1 MESNQKLIL
10 DIKNLAKDLYPKIRS
25 FRHHLHAHP
34 ELSFQEINTSAYI
47 KEILN
52 KEGISFTDN
61 WSGTGILA
69 TIKGQNEGVRRA
81 FRADMDALP
90 IKEENDV
97 NYASKMDGLMHAC
110 GHDVH
115 TSSLLGTILIIN
127 QLKDQLKGQIDFV
140 FQPGEEKHP
149 GGASLLLK
157 EKIFG
162 TEMPNYILGQHVYP
176 SMQVGKVGIRSG
188 QYMASADELYF
199 TITGKGGHAATPHLA
214 VDTILVASHIVTAL
228 QQLISRNRNPTSP
241 SVLTIGKIN
250 STGGATNIIP
260 EEVKMEGTFRA
271 MDEDWRCEAHGLI
284 KRLCEGLAT
293 SMGAKCEVNILV
305 GYPSLI
311 NDVKL
316 TTEVKKGMVEYLG
329 AENVEELPIRLTSED
344 FAYYTQVMPSCFY
357 RLGTGNTEKGIT
369 SPVHTS
375 TFDID
380 EEALEIGAGLGA
392 YLLLKE

>member
-1 MESNQKLIL
+1 MESKQQLIAQVK
-10 DIKNLAKDLYPKIRS
+10 DLAKELYPKIQG
-25 FRHHLHAHP
+25 FRHHLHAYP

-47 KEILN
+47 KEILT
-52 KEGISFTDN
+52 KEGIAYTEN
-61 WSGTGILA
+61 WAGTGILA
-69 TIKGQNEGVRRA
+69 TIKGNKEGVRRA
-81 FRADMDALP
+81 FRADIDALP
-90 IKEENDV
+90 IKEENRV
-97 NYASKMDGLMHAC
+97 SYVSKTEGLMHAC

-115 TSSLLGTILIIN
+115 TSSMLGTILIIN
-127 QLKDQLKGQIDFV
+127 QLKDQLKGQIVFV

-149 GGASLLLK
+149 GGASILLK

-162 TEMPNYILGQHVYP
+162 DTMPSYLLGQHVYP

-199 TITGKGGHAATPHLA
+199 TIKGKGGHAATPHQA
-214 VDTILVASHIVTAL
+214 VDTILVASYIVTAL
-228 QQLISRNRNPTSP
+228 QQLISRNRNPTYP

-271 MDEDWRCEAHGLI
+271 MDEAWRYEAHSLI
-284 KRLCEGLAT
+284 KRLCEGLAA
-293 SMGAKCEVNILV
+293 SMGAICEVEILV

-311 NDVKL
+311 NDEQL
-316 TTEVKKGMVEYLG
+316 TAKIKTNMIDYLG
-329 AENVEELPIRLTSED
+329 DENVEELPLRLTSED

-357 RLGTGNTEKGIT
+357 RLGTGNVDKGIT

-392 YLLLKE
+392 YLLLVD

>member
-1 MESNQKLIL
+1 MDSNQQLINQ
-10 DIKNLAKDLYPKIRS
+10 IKCLAKELYPKIQG
-25 FRHHLHAHP
+25 FRHHLHAYP

-47 KEILN
+47 KKILTE
-52 KEGISFTDN
+52 EGISYTEN
-61 WSGTGILA
+61 WAETGILA
-69 TIKGQNEGVRRA
+69 TISGRKEGIRRA
-81 FRADMDALP
+81 FRADIDGLP
-90 IKEENDV
+90 IKEENEV
-97 NYASKMDGLMHAC
+97 SYASKNEGLMHAC

-115 TSSLLGTILIIN
+115 TSSMLGTILIIN
-127 QLKDQLKGQIDFV
+127 LLKDQLNGQIDFL

-149 GGASLLLK
+149 GGASILLK
-157 EKIFG
+157 ENVFG
-162 TEMPNYILGQHVYP
+162 DSMPSYLLGQHVYP

-199 TITGKGGHAATPHLA
+199 TITGKGGHAATPHQA
-214 VDTILVASHIVTAL
+214 IDTILVASHIVTAL
-228 QQLISRNRNPTSP
+228 QQLISRNRNPTYP

-271 MDEDWRCEAHGLI
+271 MDEVWRYEAHGLI
-284 KRLCEGLAT
+284 KKLCEGLAA
-293 SMGAKCEVNILV
+293 SMGATCRVEILV

-311 NDVKL
+311 NDEHL
-316 TTEVKKGMVEYLG
+316 TSKIKSSMIEYLG
-329 AENVEELPIRLTSED
+329 NQNVEELPLRLTSED

-357 RLGTGNTEKGIT
+357 RLGTGNAGKGII

-392 YLLLKE
+392 YLLLMD